1 MEGREGGFGVG
12 EGEDRRG
19 GGEEGGLLCH
29 TIAGFVKAVGGI
41 AVRGEYY
48 DGVA

>member
-1 MEGREGGFGVG
+1 MEGREG

-19 GGEEGGLLCH
+19 GGGGILCH

-41 AVRGEYY
+41 AVRGEDY